1 MASDKPEPIWTRAFA
16 LLCLAQFFG
25 YAQHFMLTPTL
36 PLYISDL
43 GGSPF
48 VVGLV
53 IACFAA
59 TSVVLRPLLGYWTDR
74 WSEVAVMVSGL
85 LFQATTIFLCFIPVV
100 EVIMLANALRGI
112 GWASMNIGGYSIL
125 ALTAPAARRGAT
137 SGYYSGFQASGT
149 ILFPAV
155 ALWLIDAPFGGF
167 SVVFAGAA
175 AIAVLAAAIGALMG
189 RQLPRATRLT
199 RVENPDSWWREI
211 LNSLERDVL
220 LASALLFCLHLSLP
234 AVTSFLVLYARQIG
248 IDNFG
253 WYFVVTGMTS
263 LLARPLLGL
272 WSDKIGYAR
281 SVAAAFTLQI
291 VAFGLLL
298 VVTSLGGML
307 VSGVLYM
314 MGNAIGG
321 ATTLALAMELSKPER
336 RGRAMA
342 TFSLSFPLGNGVGAL
357 ICGTAVDLAGYVWM
371 FVIAAALCA
380 VGLALSFMK
389 WSELK

>member
-16 LLCLAQFFG
+16 LLCLAQFLG

-36 PLYISDL
+36 PLYISHL

-74 WSEVAVMVSGL
+74 WNEVAVMVSGL
-85 LFQATTIFLCFIPVV
+85 LFQGATIFLCFVPVV

-149 ILFPAV
+149 ILFPAI
-155 ALWLIDAPFGGF
+155 ALCLIDAPFGGF
-167 SVVFAGAA
+167 SVVFAVAA
-175 AIAVLAAAIGALMG
+175 AIAAIAAGIGTFMR
-189 RQLPRATRLT
+189 RQVPRTARTSQ
-199 RVENPDSWWREI
+199 PHKPSSWWREI
-211 LNSLERDVL
+211 VNSLERDVL

-234 AVTSFLVLYARQIG
+234 AVTSFLVLYARQSG
-248 IDNFG
+248 VENFA
-253 WYFVVTGMTS
+253 WYFVVTGITS
-263 LLARPLLGL
+263 LLARPLLGQ

-281 SVAAAFTLQI
+281 SVAAAFLLQI
-291 VAFGLLL
+291 FAFGLLL
-298 VVTSLGGML
+298 VVTGLGGML
-307 VSGVLYM
+307 VSGVFYM

-321 ATTLALAMELSKPER
+321 ATTLALAMELAQPER

-342 TFSLSFPLGNGVGAL
+342 TFSLSFPLGNGIGAL
-357 ICGTAVDLAGYVWM
+357 ISGTVVDLAGYIWM
-371 FVIAAALCA
+371 FLIAAALCA
-380 VGLALSFMK
+380 SGLVLTFVN
-389 WSELK
+389 WSKLK